1 MKQTKTRILGLLLAV
16 LMVFSLTACGNNG
29 KPTDPNLIKLGDY
42 ELLYKDACLMEDF
55 DGSDAL
61 VLTLDFTNN
70 SKEMSTYFWSVYGT
84 AMQNDTE
91 LESAIIYTDYDAY
104 EMIDDNQF
112 EEVDP
117 GATLE
122 VQVAYVLEDTTSEV
136 EVTFEEMIG
145 SKNGKITIDPSA
157 LSRMESTSSPQS
169 SEPTDDPVPNTRSS
183 VDWWNGDW
191 YGWWIMTGC
200 AGYYED
206 MEGQWWDIC
215 GTIDIGEDYMGTVAL
230 WDEDYT
236 ESEPMVSAAVS
247 LSESGT
253 GEYGAMMSE
262 GGFFTDIELEHADW
276 IVDPG
281 LVDYPDMIHIQ
292 GYYESGEDE
301 YSYDIYL
308 RPWGTYWDDV
318 EEEDLPAFYDDWYL
332 PLIVAGEAMPDS
344 IGTGAPAGGSTSA
357 QTGTIPG
364 GDGIVTEEQVQ
375 MGYVYMKE
383 VAKDLFHTTYEE
395 LAAYFGVEGQF
406 VEEYYSDVYEANMR
420 FYKWISSEN
429 SNHFI
434 YVNFLEEEPG
444 VYRIS
449 AYNTSG
455 FSGSEAIDKY
465 LEIVKA
471 EAAEQDKVAA
481 ANAVMKDFSIEVK
494 DPMTDNVIKISTVL
508 PESGWSSKKDT
519 IVENEDPDAF
529 GAGTI
534 VFKLRESMEKLESNK
549 DSYKNFQEGE
559 DRVIG
564 GITFKC
570 RTYEYIGY
578 DWIEY
583 VAQIDDGRFLSVGLT
598 DLDCVPGTMPDII
611 LSNMKFQ

>member
-1 MKQTKTRILGLLLAV
+1 MKNKRGMLCLLLAV
-16 LMVFSLTACGNNG
+16 LMLLSLTACGKGGEETKN
-29 KPTDPNLIKLGDY
+29 PNLLTVGEF
-42 ELLYKDACLMEDF
+42 ELLYKGASIMKDYAGNDV
-55 DGSDAL
+55 L

-70 SKEMSTYFWSVYGT
+70 SKETADYFWSIYET
-84 AMQNDTE
+84 ALQNGTE
-91 LESAIIYTDYDAY
+91 LEMALVYLNVEELESV
-104 EMIDDNQF
+104 DDSQYNDV
-112 EEVDP
+112 EP

-122 VQVAYVLEDTTSEV
+122 VQTAFELADLTGEV
-136 EVTFEEMIG
+136 EVTFEEMEG
-145 SKNGKITIDPSA
+145 SKNDSITIDLSTISRESLEDGTELPAGTGDA
-157 LSRMESTSSPQS
+157 LL
-169 SEPTDDPVPNTRSS
+169 
-183 VDWWNGDW
+183 DWWNGDW

-200 AGYYED
+200 WGAYED
-206 MEGQWWDIC
+206 MDGEWWDIS
-215 GTIDIGEDYMGTVAL
+215 GTIEIGEDYTGIVTL

-236 ESEPMVSAAVS
+236 RSEPMVEALVS
-247 LSESGT
+247 LNEAGT
-253 GEYGAMMSE
+253 GEYGTMMSE
-262 GGFFTDIELEHADW
+262 GGWFTDVELEHADW

-281 LVDYPDMIHIQ
+281 LVNYDNMIYID
-292 GYYESGEDE
+292 GFYENGDDEFYYE
-301 YSYDIYL
+301 IYL
-308 RPWGTYWDDV
+308 RPWGSYWDDV
-318 EEEDLPAFYDDWYL
+318 SEEDLPYFYYDWYL
-332 PLIVAGEAMPDS
+332 PMIEAGEAMPECIGAEAPVGSS
-344 IGTGAPAGGSTSA
+344 IAGSFSEGA
-357 QTGTIPG
+357 PG
-364 GDGIVTEEQVQ
+364 GDGIVTDEQVQ
-375 MGYVYMKE
+375 KGYVWMSE
-383 VAKDLFHTTYEE
+383 VAKDIFNTTYEE
-395 LAAYFGVEGQF
+395 LADYFGVDGLF
-406 VEEYYSDVYEANMR
+406 VKEEYSDVMKANMR

-429 SNHFI
+429 SNNFI
-434 YVNFLEEEPG
+434 YVNFLEKEPG
-444 VYRIS
+444 VYKIS

>member
-55 DGSDAL
+55 DGADAL
-61 VLTLDFTNN
+61 VLILDFTNN

-169 SEPTDDPVPNTRSS
+169 SEPTDDPVPNDSTLL
-183 VDWWNGDW
+183 DWWNGDG

-215 GTIDIGEDYMGTVAL
+215 GTIDIGEDSMGTVIL

>member
-55 DGSDAL
+55 DGADAL

-157 LSRMESTSSPQS
+157 LSRVESTSSQLS
-169 SEPTDDPVPNTRSS
+169 SEPTDDPVPKDSALL
-183 VDWWNGDW
+183 DWWNGDW

-406 VEEYYSDVYEANMR
+406 VEEYYSDVYEGNMR

>member
-55 DGSDAL
+55 DGADAL

-169 SEPTDDPVPNTRSS
+169 SEPTDDPVPNDITLL
-183 VDWWNGDW
+183 DWWNGDW

-357 QTGTIPG
+357 QTEDIPS

-471 EAAEQDKVAA
+471 EAAEQDKAA
-481 ANAVMKDFSIEVK
+481 AADAVMKDFSIEVK

-583 VAQIDDGRFLSVGLT
+583 VAQIDGGRFLSVGLT